1 MLSRRFASAFAVCAA
16 ALCLAVVSGCDSR
29 TPIARL
35 LDDPGQ
41 SEGKSVWIAGTTKN
55 GVGVLN
61 YGTFQVTDDTGTIL
75 VVSEKHGAP
84 RDGAEVAVHGV
95 FHAAFTV
102 GSQTAAVIVED
113 QRKTR

>member
-1 MLSRRFASAFAVCAA
+1 MTLRRFASASVVCAF
-16 ALCLAVVSGCDSR
+16 ALWLAVLSGCDSR

-41 SEGKSVWIAGTTKN
+41 SEGKSVWVAGTTKG

-95 FHAAFTV
+95 FHAAFTL
-102 GSQTAAVIVED
+102 GSQTVAVIVEEE
-113 QRKTR
+113 RKTR